1 MPIISRKR
9 KLMEEICEAAFID
22 IINSPT
28 QADIIF
34 DNAID
39 DVLTIS
45 TYRLSVPRLFVPKSD
60 DWFRRI
66 LPNYSDDYFKKF
78 MRVSRKDFTLILRM
92 IENSNVFKSNS
103 RQQLK
108 VDQQL
113 AITLHKLGHDGTGS
127 GVSTTAALFGV
138 GGGGTILKVVTR
150 VLKAILELEKDWI
163 RWPDETER
171 LEIARNMVD
180 QLPNCIGYIYGSHIN
195 LEEAPLDDPESY
207 FTRKQRYA
215 IQLQAVCD
223 NNKMIR
229 SIFFGYPGSVH
240 DAEGQWIAGDSAY
253 KNTDYMITP
262 FKNNAST
269 GTTAERRRFNKYF
282 SGFRVKIECCFG
294 IIKETFES
302 LKELRI
308 RVDRSNGHTLA
319 CSWIRGCI
327 ILYNILKD
335 SFTESEEINIEVD
348 DDAQEG
354 NHDQGDDYKRNALF
368 QFVNGKLNMM

>member
-66 LPNYSDDYFKKF
+66 LPNHSDDYFKKF

-180 QLPNCIGYIYGSHIN
+180 HLPNCIGYIDGSHIN

-229 SIFFGYPGSVH
+229 SIFVGYPGSVH
-240 DAEGQWIAGDSAY
+240 DARVFANSEIGKIQ
-253 KNTDYMITP
+253 KNFWTEVSGLPGIQPT
-262 FKNNAST
+262 KIR
-269 GTTAERRRFNKYF
+269 TT
-282 SGFRVKIECCFG
+282 
-294 IIKETFES
+294 
-302 LKELRI
+302 
-308 RVDRSNGHTLA
+308 
-319 CSWIRGCI
+319 
-327 ILYNILKD
+327 
-335 SFTESEEINIEVD
+335 
-348 DDAQEG
+348 
-354 NHDQGDDYKRNALF
+354 
-368 QFVNGKLNMM
+368 